1 MIVVKIGGELL
12 NNLSNIAED
21 LKSISEGII
30 IVHGGGDEVTKIAE
44 KIGKKQVFVV
54 SPEGI
59 RSRYTD
65 GEDIKI
71 YLMVMAGLINKNVVL
86 SLAKYGLKTI
96 GLCGVDLSLLIA
108 KRKKKLIIVDERGRM
123 VAINGDYSGKIE
135 LVNVGVLNM
144 LVGNGYIPVIAPVA
158 MSLDYEFLN
167 VDADSVASSIASSI
181 KASSLIFLTDV
192 EGVIINGK
200 KADVIRIQDIDST
213 LKSIGFGMNRKVMV
227 AANAV
232 KMGVGKA
239 IIASGYTSN
248 PVTKAINGISGTVIM

>member
-21 LKSISEGII
+21 LKSISEGIV

-71 YLMVMAGLINKNVVL
+71 YLMVMAGLINKSVVL

-108 KRKKKLIIVDERGRM
+108 KR
-123 VAINGDYSGKIE
+123 
-135 LVNVGVLNM
+135 
-144 LVGNGYIPVIAPVA
+144 
-158 MSLDYEFLN
+158 
-167 VDADSVASSIASSI
+167 
-181 KASSLIFLTDV
+181 
-192 EGVIINGK
+192 
-200 KADVIRIQDIDST
+200 
-213 LKSIGFGMNRKVMV
+213 
-227 AANAV
+227 
-232 KMGVGKA
+232 
-239 IIASGYTSN
+239 
-248 PVTKAINGISGTVIM
+248 